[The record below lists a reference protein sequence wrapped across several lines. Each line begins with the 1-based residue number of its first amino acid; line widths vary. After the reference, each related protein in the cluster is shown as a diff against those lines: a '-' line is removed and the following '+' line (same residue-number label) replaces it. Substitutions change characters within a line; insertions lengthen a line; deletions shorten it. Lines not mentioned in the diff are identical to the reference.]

1 MRPCKPKNPNVYM
14 FELLPL
20 LRIIMFF
27 SEFFAGVGYILAR
40 IFVYYLY
47 FRYFCLLIQAHDK

>member
-1 MRPCKPKNPNVYM
+1 MRPSDPRESNAGMV
-14 FELLPL
+14 EQLPL
-20 LRIIMFF
+20 LRTIMIF
-27 SEFFAGVGYILAR
+27 SEFFAAVGYILAR